1 MSDLLGW
8 LSDSA
13 DPDTLEGH
21 GRGPF
26 PVACPPHAGVPEV
39 LAAWGALLYHHT
51 GQRDL
56 AFHVMRGGRRDVV
69 RFTIDPARPITEAA
83 TSAAQAL
90 DAAQQHEAAQ
100 PSEAGRPSEGGQP
113 FEGGV
118 ESLPVLVHR
127 PGGEAVP
134 SGPLVLVLDETPHL
148 RHDPARSRAD
158 MVARHAGHLAAALAV
173 DFSQVA
179 VRDLDPLSP
188 SERAELLDG
197 CNDTARD
204 YPKDSRVEQL
214 FAEQAEATP
223 GHPAVVHGSTVLTYA
238 ELHGRSTLLA
248 QSLRRDGL
256 RPAEPVALLLPRTP
270 DLVVAALAVLK
281 AGGFYLPVDPGY
293 PADRVSYL
301 VADSGARLLLTTG
314 ELIDRLGEVAG
325 RVRAVAIDSHDW
337 TAEPEAPAPGDT
349 SPVAAAD
356 DAAAAASVEDP
367 APGNASVE
375 DPALGDA
382 SAVAYLMYTSGTTG
396 LPKGVMVPH
405 RGIVRLV
412 RGVDYVRLD
421 STTRM
426 AQIGATAFDASV
438 WEMWGALLNGGTLH
452 LLGRETFLDGEEL
465 KRALADQGITTGLF
479 TSALFSQ
486 LADEDPTV
494 FGPLRDLLVGG
505 DVLSAK
511 HARAVLRA
519 NPGLRLVNAY
529 GPTENAVISTCH
541 PVTEPVGARVPIGRP
556 VPNTTAY
563 VLNQDRQVLP
573 VNVPGE
579 LYVGGDGVALGYH
592 GRPELTERAFVPHPF
607 QPGDVLYRTGDRV
620 RRLPDGSLDFLGR
633 TDHQVKVRGF
643 RVEPGEVEA
652 ALLNSAG
659 VGGAVVVERRVP
671 GSSDSHLCAYVSGDG
686 PLDAARIRAELAS
699 VLPPHMVPAYLVV
712 LPALPLT
719 VNGKVDRAALPVPTS
734 DPTATTPNGAA
745 RDEVELALVELW
757 EDVLGVR
764 GIGVEDPLDQ
774 LGGSSLT
781 ATRVAARVRRR
792 FGVACPASAVLAAR
806 TVAALA
812 EVVRAAGGAGPDVEG
827 PRPGLATERTP
838 LSPQQKGVYVE
849 QVKDPSGT
857 QYNLPIV
864 VDLPGPVD
872 PGQLRA
878 ALAALVDRHE
888 ILRTDV
894 ALDDDGQPYQRVHER
909 LAVVLD
915 EVDLPGGAD
924 PDDWTVRWVRAFDPH
939 RAPLW
944 RTALVRHG
952 AGTRLVLDVHHLLT
966 DGFSLALLMA
976 EWAALMRGD
985 RLPEVE
991 LRYRDFAQWANGPEK
1006 RKLSEAHQEFWA
1018 ETFAR
1023 PVTPLD
1029 LPTDLPRPPVRR
1041 TEGAHLPFAFG
1052 AGRSHAVRELARA
1065 EGLTAFHVLL
1075 AAYTA
1080 FLGRVSGRDDVTVGT
1095 PVSGRHLPGVD
1106 GAQGMFVNTLC
1117 LRVYP
1122 DLRLPFRA
1130 HLRAVARHAL
1140 AAQDHQDHSF
1150 DALVALHGERDFSRH
1165 PLFDAFFAVQD
1176 TGLHQVDFL
1185 GGGPRWRPDAT
1196 RRTIFDLDLQID
1208 DAPDGFEARWAY
1220 ATDLLLRPTVELF
1233 RDELLAL
1240 LDAAL
1245 AEPDTPLGEL
1255 GRPPSPQDDLPE
1267 LAFDFDF

>member
-8 LSDSA
+8 LSDPA
-13 DPDTLEGH
+13 DPDTPDGH

-56 AFHVMRGGRRDVV
+56 AFHVVRGGRQDVV
-69 RFTIDPARPITEAA
+69 RFTIDPARPIAEAV
-83 TSAAQAL
+83 TSAARAL
-90 DAAQQHEAAQ
+90 DAAQPH
-100 PSEAGRPSEGGQP
+100 
-113 FEGGV
+113 EGGV
-118 ESLPVLVHR
+118 ELLPVLVHR
-127 PGGEAVP
+127 PGGEALP

-148 RHDPARSRAD
+148 RHDPAGSRAD

-214 FAEQAEATP
+214 FAEHAEARP

-238 ELHGRSTLLA
+238 ELHRRSTLLA

-293 PADRVSYL
+293 PADRVSHL
-301 VADSGARLLLTTG
+301 VADSGAKVLLTTG
-314 ELIDRLGEVAG
+314 ELIDRIGEVAG
-325 RVRAVAIDSHDW
+325 VRAVAVDSYDW
-337 TAEPEAPAPGDT
+337 
-349 SPVAAAD
+349 AA
-356 DAAAAASVEDP
+356 EDP
-367 APGNASVE
+367 MPGGTPPIASAE
-375 DPALGDA
+375 ELPPGDA

-396 LPKGVMVPH
+396 RPKGVMVPH

-438 WEMWGALLNGGTLH
+438 WEMWGALLSGGTLH

-563 VLNQDRQVLP
+563 VLNQDRRVLP
-573 VNVPGE
+573 VGVPGE
-579 LYVGGDGVALGYH
+579 LYVGGDGMALGYH

-607 QPGDVLYRTGDRV
+607 RPGDVLYRTGDRV

-671 GSSDSHLCAYVSGDG
+671 GSADSHLCAYVSGEG
-686 PLDAARIRAELAS
+686 PLDVERIRAEISS
-699 VLPPHMVPAYLVV
+699 VLPPHMVPAHLVV

-719 VNGKVDRAALPVPTS
+719 VNGKVDRAALPTPDPAP
-734 DPTATTPNGAA
+734 DPTAARPGGAA
-745 RDEVELALVELW
+745 RDEVEHALVELW

-864 VDLPGPVD
+864 VDLPDQVD
-872 PGQLRA
+872 PGRLRA

-894 ALDDDGQPYQRVHER
+894 ALDGDGQPYQRVHEG
-909 LAVVLD
+909 LGVVLD
-915 EVDLPGGAD
+915 EIDLPGGAD
-924 PDDWTVRWVRAFDPH
+924 LDDWTVRWVRAFDLH

-952 AGTRLVLDVHHLLT
+952 AGARLVLDVHHLLT

-1029 LPTDLPRPPVRR
+1029 LPADLPRPPVRR

-1080 FLGRVSGRDDVTVGT
+1080 FLGRVSGSDDVTVGT

-1106 GAQGMFVNTLC
+1106 RAQGMFVNTLC
-1117 LRVYP
+1117 LRVHP
-1122 DLRLPFRA
+1122 DPRLPFRG

-1208 DAPDGFEARWAY
+1208 DAPEGFEARWAY
-1220 ATDLLLRPTVELF
+1220 ATDLLLRPTVELL

-1255 GRPPSPQDDLPE
+1255 GRPPSHQDDLPE